1 MKQIL
6 TYADLL
12 LFEDL
17 LRDYLANLRHR
28 AEKFGHHVESVI
40 EAAEASRE
48 RVAEALERFPDEDL

>member
-28 AEKFGHHVESVI
+28 AEEFGHEVDWLI
-40 EAAEASRE
+40 ERGEASRE
-48 RVAEALERFPDEDL
+48 RVTEALETFPDEDL